1 MHSLEHAMGRV
12 AELVV
17 QARPPLP
24 QELGRL
30 AEVEERRAEVL
41 EHDVVCRPEFAV
53 ANPFDILECAALGLR
68 LGKKTVADMF
78 RTAAAINDTAV
89 LARAYMGYVESV
101 RRVEPRLLAEIDIF
115 ACRGLVGG
123 VDVVFKS
130 VDGRCKISSVGAAV
144 EKLVDR
150 SSGR

>member
-1 MHSLEHAMGRV
+1 MSFFDVDSALIFVVGGRPANVNTRRISL
-12 AELVV
+12 
-17 QARPPLP
+17 
-24 QELGRL
+24 
-30 AEVEERRAEVL
+30 
-41 EHDVVCRPEFAV
+41 
-53 ANPFDILECAALGLR
+53 LGLR

-115 ACRGLVGG
+115 AWRGRVGG

-144 EKLVDR
+144 EELVDSFER
-150 SSGR
+150 

>member
-1 MHSLEHAMGRV
+1 MVHLVRLEAEGRV
-12 AELVV
+12 WVEHR
-17 QARPPLP
+17 ARA
-24 QELGRL
+24 GH
-30 AEVEERRAEVL
+30 L

-68 LGKKTVADMF
+68 LGKKAVADMF

-115 ACRGLVGG
+115 ACRGRVGG
-123 VDVVFKS
+123 KEVVFKS
-130 VDGRCKISSVGAAV
+130 VDGRCKVSSVGAAV
-144 EKLVDR
+144 EELVDR
-150 SSGR
+150 SRKRH